1 MLALMLLATFTL
13 ASYAEDD
20 PPITAADPASSTTT
34 PPSTT
39 EVAPAAI
46 GVEGEGALK
55 RPTFSTPTVPS
66 IDSPRSDS
74 VLVGPQ
80 GTQEIPRAATEE
92 DPVAMVP
99 PSAVPPSS
107 DLSSYMNDDADLAG
121 GVGTLRDFVAEGEE
135 TSPIGFQVRES
146 RCRLKTG
153 EELSGLLILKV
164 EKDSPAARAGLRP
177 YKSTTRHVL
186 QAIAIGATMAFPPA
200 FLATIIALPMIDY
213 TEAGQSYDMIIGLD
227 GSRVNRFDDFEER
240 MHDVQPGELVYL
252 NVVRNGKRIQLPI
265 PIPLLSTS
273 ASN

>member
-1 MLALMLLATFTL
+1 MVALMLLAIFTI

-20 PPITAADPASSTTT
+20 PPITAADTTSSTTT
-34 PPSTT
+34 PPSTA

-46 GVEGEGALK
+46 GAEGDRALK
-55 RPTFSTPTVPS
+55 RPTFSTPTVPP

-74 VLVGPQ
+74 VLLGGQ
-80 GTQEIPRAATEE
+80 GTQEIPRAATQE

-99 PSAVPPSS
+99 PSAVPPPS
-107 DLSSYMNDDADLAG
+107 DLSSYMSDDADLAG

-135 TSPIGFQVRES
+135 TSPIGVEVRES

-164 EKDSPAARAGLRP
+164 EKDSPAGRAGLRP
-177 YKSTTRHVL
+177 YKAATRHVL
-186 QAIAIGATMAFPPA
+186 QAIAIGATVAFPPA

-227 GSRVNRFDDFEER
+227 GARVNRFDDFEAR
-240 MHDVQPGELVYL
+240 MRDAQPGELVYF
-252 NVVRNGKRIQLPI
+252 NVVRNGKRIQLPV